1 MKRLLLL
8 LTISLSSSFAIANND
23 LMIHDAYARATPPN
37 SPTSAVFLTLMNHSD
52 NNRSIVSA
60 SSPASGKVELHTHVK
75 EGDVMKMR
83 QVANIDVPAN
93 TTVELKPGGLHI
105 MLFDLK
111 QAFNEGGNIEVTVN
125 YADGS
130 SQTFA
135 APIKKVMA
143 GMMKMK
149 H

>member
-1 MKRLLLL
+1 MKRILLLATL
-8 LTISLSSSFAIANND
+8 ALTSTFASANSD
-23 LMIHDAYARATPPN
+23 VMIHNAYARATPPN
-37 SPTSAVFLTLMNHSD
+37 APTSAVFVTLMNKEETP
-52 NNRSIVSA
+52 RSIVSA

-83 QVANIDVPAN
+83 QVDQISIPASG
-93 TTVELKPGGLHI
+93 TVELKPGGLHI
-105 MLFDLK
+105 MLFDL
-111 QAFNEGGNIEVTVN
+111 QQDFIEGKSIEVTIN
-125 YADGS
+125 FANGDQ
-130 SQTFA
+130 QTFT